1 MKSQGLTILYQ
12 EDQHDSLFI
21 CIMDKGEQNDSLER
35 YSSEHKKALV
45 VCG

>member
-21 CIMDKGEQNDSLER
+21 CIMDKGEENDSLGR
-35 YSSEHKKALV
+35 CSSQLKKAFV
-45 VCG
+45 ACG